1 MNTPTIEFQSLHLPL
16 KARAA
21 LAEQL
26 IASLDEPSEADLEAM
41 WLDAAQERAAQLDA
55 NPNLGVLAR
64 PLLNQLKTKLAVMRS
79 RLSNL

>member
-1 MNTPTIEFQSLHLPL
+1 MNTPSIEFQALHLPL

-26 IASLDEPSEADLEAM
+26 IASLDEPSEAELETM

-55 NPNLGVLAR
+55 NPSLGV
-64 PLLNQLKTKLAVMRS
+64 PFETVLNKLKLKLAA
-79 RLSNL
+79 LPA

>member
-1 MNTPTIEFQSLHLPL
+1 MNTPTIEFQALHLPL

-26 IASLDEPSEADLEAM
+26 IASLDEPSEGELETM

-55 NPNLGVLAR
+55 NPSLGVPFEISDARIRGFLAT
-64 PLLNQLKTKLAVMRS
+64 LK
-79 RLSNL
+79 

>member
-1 MNTPTIEFQSLHLPL
+1 MNTPTIEFQALHLPL

-26 IASLDEPSEADLEAM
+26 IASLDEPSEAELEAM

-55 NPNLGVLAR
+55 NPDLGVPVETVLSK
-64 PLLNQLKTKLAVMRS
+64 LKAKLAA
-79 RLSNL
+79 LPA